1 MELAYDSRIF
11 TEALKGMGI
20 FSYFLTL
27 CFSLHFTQI
36 CYKAMVHNG
45 RGFYAA
51 VSVHIQNL
59 HRPIARRKGIRL
71 PQLASA
77 LAAETRQ

>member
-1 MELAYDSRIF
+1 MIELPYDSRIF
-11 TEALKGMGI
+11 TEALKAHGH
-20 FSYFLTL
+20 FQLFLTL

-59 HRPIARRKGIRL
+59 HRPIARR
-71 PQLASA
+71 
-77 LAAETRQ
+77 